1 MKNGDH
7 PADPAEE
14 FDPQATRP
22 YIPPASTAS
31 WLLTIAQLP
40 VEDPAARMR
49 VLRTLESLGTAVM
62 REGVYLLPDT
72 PGNRQ
77 SLETLADYIG
87 KINGTANVLPVT
99 AVSPEQQLAFVRLFD
114 RSARYEDLIK
124 TVESLRVGFG
134 HSDPSAISRVV
145 HKQRREFESI
155 AALDFFPNA
164 ARARAADALA
174 KADAEVR
181 KLMFPAH
188 TRPALAPGEALL
200 GRTWVTRKPLWA
212 DRLACAWLI
221 RRFVDPEATLTFLEK
236 AQPLLADCIAFGFEG
251 AHFANSQTRV
261 TYEEML
267 VKLDLA
273 KNPALAK
280 IGSIVHFLEIRGT
293 PVAEAAGVQTLL
305 QGAQRRSNTETELMT
320 EAEKTFDLLYEAYY
334 QPPKT

>member
-1 MKNGDH
+1 MGEPDR
-7 PADPAEE
+7 PLDPH
-14 FDPQATRP
+14 ATRP
-22 YIPPASTAS
+22 YVPAPESLAPPG

-40 VEDPAARMR
+40 VEDPSSRMR
-49 VLRTLESLGTAVM
+49 VLRTLESLGAAVM

-72 PGNRQ
+72 PANRQ
-77 SLETLADYIG
+77 SLETLTDYIA
-87 KINGTANVLPVT
+87 KVNGSAHVMQVNS
-99 AVSPEQQLAFVRLFD
+99 VSPAQHLAFVRLFD
-114 RSARYEDLIK
+114 RSARYENLIK

-155 AALDFFPNA
+155 AALDFFPSE
-164 ARARAADALA
+164 ARRRAEEALA

-181 KLMFPAH
+181 KLLFPAQSQ
-188 TRPALAPGEALL
+188 PALAPGEALL

-221 RRFVDPEATLTFLEK
+221 RRFVDPEATLTWLEK
-236 AQPLLADCIAFGFEG
+236 TQPLPPDCIAFGFEG
-251 AHFANSQTRV
+251 AHFANSETRV

-273 KNPALAK
+273 KNPALIK
-280 IGSIVHFLEIRGT
+280 IASIVHFLEIRGT

-305 QGAQRRSNTETELMT
+305 QGAQRRSNSEAELLR

-334 QPPKT
+334 QAPKT

>member
-1 MKNGDH
+1 MDEGT
-7 PADPAEE
+7 
-14 FDPQATRP
+14 PQAEAA
-22 YIPPASTAS
+22 PAG

-40 VEDPAARMR
+40 IEDPASRMR
-49 VLRTLESLGTAVM
+49 VLRTLESLGAAVM

-72 PGNRQ
+72 AANRQ
-77 SLETLADYIG
+77 SLQTLTEYIV
-87 KINGTANVLPVT
+87 KIAGSAHVLSVLGTTPAQ
-99 AVSPEQQLAFVRLFD
+99 EEEFQRLFD
-114 RSARYEDLIK
+114 RSARYENLIK

-134 HSDPSAISRVV
+134 QTDPSAISRVL

-155 AALDFFPNA
+155 AVLDFFPTA
-164 ARARAADALA
+164 SRARAQQSLTA
-174 KADAEVR
+174 ADAEVR
-181 KLMFPAH
+181 KLLFPAQAQA
-188 TRPALAPGEALL
+188 ALAPGEALL

-212 DRLACAWLI
+212 DRLACCWLI
-221 RRFVDPEATLTFLEK
+221 RRFVDPEATLTWLEK
-236 AQPLLADCIAFGFEG
+236 TQALPSDAIGFGFEG
-251 AHFANSQTRV
+251 AHFANSETRV

-273 KNPALAK
+273 KNAALGK

-305 QGAQRRSNTETELMT
+305 QGAQRRSNSESELLA